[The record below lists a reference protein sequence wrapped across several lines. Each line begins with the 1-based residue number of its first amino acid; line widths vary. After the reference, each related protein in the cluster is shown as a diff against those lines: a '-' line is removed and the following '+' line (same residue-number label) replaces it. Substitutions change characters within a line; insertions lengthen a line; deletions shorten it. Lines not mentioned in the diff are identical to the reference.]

1 MKRACRENDGDR
13 EKTVN
18 GTQPQNCFS
27 PSYVSAS
34 KIGQAFAC
42 CLFLVV
48 SLVGNTVIARTT
60 TKNFILKMAMSDL
73 LLPILV
79 FSVESHWVLILQWWG
94 RPVFCKGNIF
104 HTVDVG
110 HMCPRKCRVRRTS
123 WVFNYSETRHQKRT
137 RHSLKSY
144 VFCFWDFGIFSG
156 KMPHEFGTKF

>member
-1 MKRACRENDGDR
+1 MLRLLISLKVTTESDSKSFLLLRNIEGNIYKPAKQMKRACRENDGDR

-27 PSYVSAS
+27 PSYLSAS

-79 FSVESHWVLILQWWG
+79 FSVESH
-94 RPVFCKGNIF
+94 
-104 HTVDVG
+104 
-110 HMCPRKCRVRRTS
+110 
-123 WVFNYSETRHQKRT
+123 
-137 RHSLKSY
+137 
-144 VFCFWDFGIFSG
+144 
-156 KMPHEFGTKF
+156 